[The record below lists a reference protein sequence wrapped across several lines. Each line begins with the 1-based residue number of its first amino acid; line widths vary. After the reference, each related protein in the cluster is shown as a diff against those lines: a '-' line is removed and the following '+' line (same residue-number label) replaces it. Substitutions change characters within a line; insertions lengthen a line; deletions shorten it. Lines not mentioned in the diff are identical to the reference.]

1 MFLSLYLICLLRAQE
16 NSKTGQKNSD
26 FCNVSIIICFFS
38 AVLVTAVAFVEGK
51 FVEVD
56 AVHMTKELLVLPR
69 GHQHTVSQLD
79 YFCSTISASSK
90 PGMWTV
96 NKGLG
101 R

>member
-1 MFLSLYLICLLRAQE
+1 
-16 NSKTGQKNSD
+16 
-26 FCNVSIIICFFS
+26 
-38 AVLVTAVAFVEGK
+38 VTAVAFVEGR

-90 PGMWTV
+90 PGMYDLWQY
-96 NKGLG
+96 GLSSLQNIIEFWPKSTYSKEVIVPFE
-101 R
+101 